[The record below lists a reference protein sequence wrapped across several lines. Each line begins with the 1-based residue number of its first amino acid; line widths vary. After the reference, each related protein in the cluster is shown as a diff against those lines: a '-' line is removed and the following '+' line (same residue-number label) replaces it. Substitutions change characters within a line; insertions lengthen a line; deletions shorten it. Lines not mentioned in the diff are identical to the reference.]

1 MSTRPPRGLSRRNKQ
16 GHGNDTRQRCSE
28 YLWFAAA
35 PVAGALGVTGFLLLA
50 RELGLWFLTGEWTAQ
65 TVGLV
70 LTWLRLTASDGHS
83 WVVNQIL
90 EIPISLLLVL
100 VAPALFSAMIAA
112 AERLEEGSANNRD
125 LQDMR

>member
-1 MSTRPPRGLSRRNKQ
+1 MQ
-16 GHGNDTRQRCSE
+16 GRGNDTRRRCSE

-35 PVAGALGVTGFLLLA
+35 PVAGAWGITGFLLLA
-50 RELGLWFLTGEWTAQ
+50 RELGRWFLTGEWTAR

-70 LTWLRLTASDGHS
+70 LTWLGLMAGDEHS

-112 AERLEEGSANNRD
+112 AERLEGETANNTDR
-125 LQDMR
+125 QDMS